1 MTVTTAPAVPA
12 GEYVNRSLVA
22 SGVGTFT
29 GVPATARGTYVSGT
43 TSRAR
48 TGQYVQASPRRVHRQ
63 TPTGSIRH
71 SGSMLAPY

>member
-1 MTVTTAPAVPA
+1 MTVTTAPAAPAVPAVPA
-12 GEYVNRSLVA
+12 GEYVNRSLVV

-63 TPTGSIRH
+63 TL
-71 SGSMLAPY
+71 MLTNH